1 MLLSSKTPSDTKNE
15 LAAFQHVRSNNV
27 RLATWAM
34 QSFYPPLK
42 RVSEA
47 ATEPSVPR
55 RGHSALVAQAAR
67 AGAASGSAS
76 YCTPELWLGRKEVPR
91 EAKAKAV
98 RGRLIGDS
106 LEVTYQERL
115 TSFGPEASNDLVE
128 LIESRHRQ
136 FGALSLCTA
145 LHRLA
150 AVPSRDAM
158 RCKGLASSLEA
169 ELRVQPDRF
178 RSQSIANACWAV
190 AKLQWQVPGLWEALL
205 QTAVKRMESF
215 KAQELSLL
223 LWSMANSRCMSSASE
238 HILEEFLR
246 RGAEAFD
253 AQSTATL
260 AYAAGALHLKLE
272 AFWSAIGTHSATRV
286 AEFSDRQLA
295 NLVWGFATAS
305 YSDCEVVFERVA
317 KEAPIA
323 TLAPIDLSL
332 VAWALAKVFQGE
344 PDFYDRVAEAIVC
357 KKSEWHHSD
366 TRNIATL
373 LYSLA
378 LAEQAVSHEAAFRHL
393 AAAVCRRTRE
403 FSVQGLTNA
412 VWAYATALYVES
424 NWFSS
429 VSEELLRRG
438 SEDFEALDVA
448 NCLWA
453 FAAVLQQDMAVKRLI
468 SLGTGMLSEFSVQ
481 NLAIT
486 AWSLAA
492 LELRHEFF
500 HRAADP
506 FVQRLVECK
515 TQELNNML
523 WAYATVSVRLPWL
536 FLKAAKHAMSLGL
549 QDFKTHELSIMLWA
563 HGTAGVCNHTFFD
576 AVVDEMLF
584 VRGTESWLPREIA
597 NSAWAYSSI
606 IGRCHWPF
614 MTAISLYASQ
624 RVQEFDMQGLGNVL
638 WSFANVAA
646 YSKQLLRSAALETA
660 RRCGRHEA
668 AHNVAQ
674 VLSAVQVAR
683 GEGLEAWEL
692 ELCEAATG
700 LFLAKGFGDI
710 GAREFLI
717 LGNAALPMAKQLN
730 GWQQLESLLE
740 ERIFRP
746 LAEAISSG
754 ETGWAR
760 VETCVSE
767 LDVDHLGAGF
777 TGIFLKRLGLSS
789 VHACGGPAWIREGA
803 RACALERERA
813 IQAGVDEDAAAEQ
826 QKLVRQLD
834 KVNKREIV
842 AWVRYQ
848 VTFPQS
854 KQQAGRAFSW
864 RLESQMV
871 TTRFDQHL
879 RPVITKSRI
888 APNMVG
894 QHDRSGH
901 AERCALLDVTHEL
914 LGNQDIASEIKG
926 DLQLYIT
933 HYPCISCV
941 CIIAQFIRLFPGLS
955 MELAYADGRTSNTQ
969 RLEEKGMPFD
979 IERFP
984 LPASP
989 TRFTFNS
996 KRFRT
1001 AQTVYYRYYQ
1011 LKGIRRNER
1020 TDCPHTIRKSS
1031 TRNQTCTK

>member
-1 MLLSSKTPSDTKNE
+1 M
-15 LAAFQHVRSNNV
+15 
-27 RLATWAM
+27 AM
-34 QSFYPPLK
+34 QSFYPPIK

-47 ATEPSVPR
+47 QGVTSEPPVPR

-76 YCTPELWLGRKEVPR
+76 YCTPELWLGRKEVAK
-91 EAKAKAV
+91 EAKQQKQAA

-115 TSFGPEASNDLVE
+115 TSFGPEAVADLVE
-128 LIESRHRQ
+128 LIESRHSQ

-150 AVPSRDAM
+150 SVPCRDAM
-158 RCKGLASSLEA
+158 RCKGLASSLES
-169 ELRVQPDRF
+169 ELRLQPERF

-190 AKLQWQVPGLWEALL
+190 AKLQWEVPGLWDALL
-205 QTAVKRMESF
+205 QTASTRMDTF

-223 LWSMANSRCMSSASE
+223 LWSMANSRCVSSASE
-238 HILEEFLR
+238 GILSEFLR
-246 RGAEAFD
+246 RGTDAFD

-260 AYAAGALHLKLE
+260 AYSAGALNLNLE
-272 AFWSAIGTHSATRV
+272 AFWSAIGTGSATRV

-295 NLVWGFATAS
+295 NLVWGFATVS
-305 YSDCEVVFERVA
+305 YDCEVVFQRVA
-317 KEAPIA
+317 KDAPIA

-332 VAWALAKVFQGE
+332 VAWALAKVSQGE
-344 PDFYDRVAEAIVC
+344 QDFYDRVGNAIVS
-357 KKSEWHHSD
+357 KRSEWRHSD

-378 LAEQAVSHEAAFRHL
+378 LAEQAGSHDAAFRDL
-393 AAAVCRRTRE
+393 ASAVCLRTRE

-412 VWAYATALYVES
+412 VWAYATALYVEPS
-424 NWFSS
+424 WFSC
-429 VSEELLRRG
+429 VSEEILRRRG
-438 SEDFEALDVA
+438 EDFEALDVA
-448 NCLWA
+448 NSLWA
-453 FAAVLQQDMAVKRLI
+453 FAAVLHQDMAVPRLI
-468 SLGTGMLSEFSVQ
+468 TLGNGMLSEFSVQ

-492 LELRHEFF
+492 LEMRNDFF
-500 HRAADP
+500 QKAADP
-506 FVQRLVECK
+506 FVQRLTECK

-523 WAYATVSVRLPWL
+523 WSYATVSVRLPWL
-536 FLKAAKHAMSLGL
+536 FLKSANHAMCLGL
-549 QDFKTHELSIMLWA
+549 EAFKTHELSIMLWA
-563 HGTAGVCNHTFFD
+563 HGTAGVCNHGFFD
-576 AVVDEMLF
+576 AVLNELVF
-584 VRGTESWLPREIA
+584 GRGTESCAPREIA

-614 MTAISLYASQ
+614 MSAVAQYATR
-624 RVQEFDMQGLGNVL
+624 RVQDFDMQGIGNVL

-646 YSKQLLRSAALETA
+646 YSPELLRCLATETA
-660 RRCGRHEA
+660 HRCGRDEA
-668 AHNVAQ
+668 PHNVAQ
-674 VLSAVQVAR
+674 VLSAMLVAPR
-683 GEGLEAWEL
+683 ERLEAWEL
-692 ELCEAATG
+692 HLCEAATQ
-700 LFLAKGFGDI
+700 LFLAKGFGEI

-717 LGNAALPMAKQLN
+717 LGNAALPMAEHLKD
-730 GWQQLESLLE
+730 WKRLESLLE

-746 LAEAISSG
+746 LADAISSVPG
-754 ETGWAR
+754 PNSWAR
-760 VETCVSE
+760 VEACLSE

-789 VHACGGPAWIREGA
+789 VHACGGPAGWIQDGA
-803 RACALERERA
+803 QACALERERA
-813 IQAGVDEDAAAEQ
+813 IQAGVDEDAPAEQ

-848 VTFPQS
+848 VNHPES
-854 KQQAGRAFSW
+854 KREPGRAFSW
-864 RLESQMV
+864 RLESEMV
-871 TTRFDQHL
+871 TRRFDEHL
-879 RPVITKSRI
+879 RPIITKSRI

-901 AERCALLDVTHEL
+901 AERCALLHVTHEL
-914 LGNQDIASEIKG
+914 LGMNPDIASEIRG

-955 MELAYADGRTSNTQ
+955 MELAYADGRTINTQ
-969 RLEEKGMPFD
+969 RLEEK
-979 IERFP
+979 RY
-984 LPASP
+984 
-989 TRFTFNS
+989 TF
-996 KRFRT
+996 
-1001 AQTVYYRYYQ
+1001 A
-1011 LKGIRRNER
+1011 
-1020 TDCPHTIRKSS
+1020 
-1031 TRNQTCTK
+1031 